1 MIQWY
6 PGHMAKTKREIKENL
21 SYVDMVFLI
30 LDARVPTSSL
40 NPDIAELIDSKP
52 ILYLFNK
59 ASLGDL
65 RTLEDIIEEN
75 KVKDYLIIDSLSG
88 RNINKIKSKVFL
100 MLDDYI
106 NKQKQK
112 GYRHVIIKAMVLGIP
127 NVGKSTFIN
136 RIAKRKIAST
146 DAHPGHTRA
155 LQWVRLDKDLHLL
168 DTPGV
173 LWPKFD
179 DDKTAV
185 NLALSGAIKESL
197 LPKERLAV
205 EGFNFMNNHYPFALR
220 RFYDIGEED
229 PHKFFEALSRKRGFL
244 LEEDTLDVDK
254 AYTLFLN
261 DLKIGKLGGVCFD
274 RPLCT

>member
-21 SYVDMVFLI
+21 SHVDIVFLI
-30 LDARVPTSSL
+30 LDARVPKSSL
-40 NPDIAELIDSKP
+40 NPDIKSLVDSKP

-59 ASLGDL
+59 ASLADL
-65 RTLEDIIEEN
+65 KTLDDIIEEDN
-75 KVKDYLIIDSLSG
+75 LKDYLIIDSLSG
-88 RNINKIKSKVFL
+88 RNFNKIKSKAVD
-100 MLDDYI
+100 MLSSYI
-106 NKQKQK
+106 DKQKQK
-112 GYRHVIIKAMVLGIP
+112 GYKHAIIKAMVLGIP

-136 RIAKRKIAST
+136 RIANKKIAST

-179 DDKTAV
+179 DELTAV
-185 NLALSGAIKESL
+185 NLVLLGAIKESL
-197 LPKERLAV
+197 LPKERLAK
-205 EGFNFMNNHYPFALR
+205 EGFNFMNNYYTFVLK
-220 RFYDIGEED
+220 RFYEIDEED
-229 PHKFFEALSRKRGFL
+229 PQMFFEALSKKRGFL
-244 LEEDTLDVDK
+244 LEQTTLDLDK

-261 DLKIGKLGGVCFD
+261 DLKSGKLGGVCFD
-274 RPLCT
+274 RPL